1 LYIFYA
7 KFVLFTPNFF
17 DRSCLIN
24 NSSEDRRKKQLL
36 WEEVSDHP
44 LKPLVVTVI
53 VVSITCDVMYNDN
66 LYW

>member
-1 LYIFYA
+1 LYIFDA
-7 KFVLFTPNFF
+7 KFVFLFTPHLF

-24 NSSEDRRKKQLL
+24 DSSGDRQKKQLS

-53 VVSITCDVMYNDN
+53 VVSITYVM
-66 LYW
+66 